1 MKVKVTFLGNES
13 PYLQVIKD
21 QAFLHLVVCEKVS
34 WKVKKY
40 FGSSYDFARRNRIQ
54 IMEPHVYV
62 NNPIVTD
69 LIIVSGYPK
78 LIPPKIIN
86 HPKIGI
92 VNIHQSLLPAYGG
105 RHPLNWAIINGEKYT
120 GITIHHVNEKFDDG
134 KIIFQERVKIGS
146 EDTIMDV
153 YYKTVEKGK
162 KLLRKLL
169 STIIKDGINGL
180 VQNKQPGSYF
190 PPRIPKDG
198 RINWKEPAIKIK
210 NLVRALVEP
219 YPGAYFYYKGWK
231 IILENV
237 RVVDNRSI
245 AADIGKPILS
255 NGKVLVKTG
264 SGTLEILK
272 TRNSNWAFGKFMKVK

>member
-21 QAFLHLVVCEKVS
+21 QSLLHLVVCEKVG
-34 WKVKKY
+34 WKAKKY

-54 IMEPHVYV
+54 IMEPRIYV
-62 NNPIVTD
+62 NNPIATD

-78 LIPPKIIN
+78 LISSRIIN

-105 RHPLNWAIINGEKYT
+105 RHPLNWTIINGEKYT

-134 KIIFQERVKIGS
+134 KIIFQERVNIGS

-153 YYKTVEKGK
+153 YYKTIEKGR

-169 STIIKDGINGL
+169 STIIKDGINGS
-180 VQNKQPGSYF
+180 VQNKRLGSYF
-190 PPRIPKDG
+190 PPRTPEDG
-198 RINWKEPAIKIK
+198 KINWKESAVKIK
-210 NLVRALVEP
+210 DLVRASAEP
-219 YPGAYFYYKGWK
+219 YPGAYFYYKGRK
-231 IILENV
+231 IILEDV
-237 RVVDNRSI
+237 SIVDNRSI
-245 AADIGKPILS
+245 DEDIGKPILV
-255 NGKVLVKTG
+255 NGKVLVMTG
-264 SGTLEILK
+264 NGTLEILK
-272 TRNSNWAFGKFMKVK
+272 TRNFNWAFGKFMKKK